1 MQELQRISKEMQ
13 VRRAPRALEQ
23 GEPTLNVGTTEL
35 NGRAPTLNV
44 LFFGDLLLPLAAAP
58 PNKDHPVP

>member
-1 MQELQRISKEMQ
+1 MQ

-44 LFFGDLLLPLAAAP
+44 GTTEFEWQSANTGCWYDRIWNEKTTLSVGTT
-58 PNKDHPVP
+58 